1 VEEALSLALR
11 ALGRKERTVA
21 EMGSWLRQ
29 RGVAD
34 DEVQAVVGRLA
45 EDGALDDARFA
56 ARYAADKRELA
67 GWGNDRIRS
76 ALLDRGIAMV
86 DVEAAIEDDEPASE
100 AERAAALLIERR
112 IPLRGERDRS
122 RAFGF
127 LMRRGYQAE
136 TAYEAIRRAARDQS

>member
-21 EMGSWLRQ
+21 EMGSWLRE

-34 DEVQAVVGRLA
+34 DEVDAVVGRLA

-67 GWGNDRIRS
+67 GWGSDRIRS
-76 ALLDRGIAMV
+76 ALIRRGV
-86 DVEAAIEDDEPASE
+86 DAIDVAAAIEQGDPASE
-100 AERAAALLIERR
+100 VERATAVLIERAFS
-112 IPLRGERDRS
+112 LRGERDRA
-122 RAFGF
+122 RAFAF
-127 LMRRGYQAE
+127 LARRGYGAE
-136 TAYEAIRRAARDQS
+136 TAYEAIQRAARSPD